1 MPFCGP
7 KIRVEVLL
15 TASQQFHLDSRY
27 YSLYIMPHNNKMQRS
42 KYLLIRKLR
51 IRLTWKKTEKKNR
64 ISNYSFSPTCI
75 SANILQVSLRGT
87 TDSHYLKKPSQDYR
101 SPRHYDRRT
110 VGQPLSP
117 FWCQAHNQIFV
128 LVSWQRQKVC
138 PFLKGWRFGRNFLSN
153 ALRYPKE
160 HCFEASKD
168 STSCP
173 FDRRSTK
180 IKMSKV
186 NWWNETEREIELLRE
201 EKNLSHCHSVR
212 HECHSVWLGSNGGPC
227 S

>member
-1 MPFCGP
+1 VLLEFPVHNKQTKSNKLNSEIVLRCTTNRTCLAPSCFNFDLIINMPFCGP

-128 LVSWQRQKVC
+128 LVS
-138 PFLKGWRFGRNFLSN
+138 
-153 ALRYPKE
+153 
-160 HCFEASKD
+160 
-168 STSCP
+168 
-173 FDRRSTK
+173 
-180 IKMSKV
+180 
-186 NWWNETEREIELLRE
+186 
-201 EKNLSHCHSVR
+201 
-212 HECHSVWLGSNGGPC
+212 
-227 S
+227 